1 VFNPFGKKT
10 NNNKGSFENSGFTE
24 PKAGAMSQNLNNSGL
39 GTLSSGGG
47 NSFTTKEVNLSKPIK
62 EEPKP

>member
-1 VFNPFGKKT
+1 
-10 NNNKGSFENSGFTE
+10 
-24 PKAGAMSQNLNNSGL
+24 MSQNLNNSGL

-62 EEPKP
+62 EEAKPQNDSFNFNFKAKEDNFNFKPKEE

>member
-10 NNNKGSFENSGFTE
+10 NNNKGSFENTGVTE
-24 PKAGAMSQNLNNSGL
+24 QKAAVMSQNLNNSGL

-47 NSFTTKEVNLSKPIK
+47 NSFTTKEAKLSKPIK
-62 EEPKP
+62 EESKP